1 MSPADARPRTVAGLR
16 LLERVGQ
23 GGEGEVWDAR
33 DRHGRR
39 RALKLIRPDALV
51 DPAEVE
57 RRGRWLLAIDHPA
70 LVAVHRCGVLRGG
83 GLDGWGFVEMA
94 FVDGVAL
101 DRVEGD
107 WSFLDRL
114 TPLAEALDL
123 LHAGHWSDGVPLV
136 HRDVKPANLIETAS
150 GELVLVDHST
160 LRDVDDATRTRIGTP
175 LFAAPEVVTG
185 RAGPLADVYSFAA
198 TAVALVTGA
207 RRAEL
212 GDLLAS
218 PEELDLPEGLRAA
231 LALDPARRP
240 VSCRAAIDPAL
251 PLIVGS
257 EVGWDQPPET
267 HPDTATDENGW
278 LPSATEVLLDPTR
291 DPYEGD
297 ERHVVPRGSVW
308 VWVALLVVLSS
319 LPIGAA
325 VADTAERE
333 RLAVLAGAGVAH
345 LVLALL
351 ARRPFLQS
359 LLLPPVAWAFLLAER
374 LAPRGSAV
382 RAWARATCLVG
393 TVLLL
398 GAAVG
403 TGARPE
409 AVDPVVAVGLGVL
422 GGVVLVLT
430 VEAARG
436 LFLRWL
442 LAPVWVAGTAL
453 LVLGGVALLPLA
465 ALVGRG
471 RALLAV
477 ATGAVAGAAAFV
489 RRV

>member
-1 MSPADARPRTVAGLR
+1 
-16 LLERVGQ
+16 
-23 GGEGEVWDAR
+23 
-33 DRHGRR
+33 
-39 RALKLIRPDALV
+39 
-51 DPAEVE
+51 
-57 RRGRWLLAIDHPA
+57 
-70 LVAVHRCGVLRGG
+70 
-83 GLDGWGFVEMA
+83 
-94 FVDGVAL
+94 
-101 DRVEGD
+101 
-107 WSFLDRL
+107 
-114 TPLAEALDL
+114 
-123 LHAGHWSDGVPLV
+123 
-136 HRDVKPANLIETAS
+136 
-150 GELVLVDHST
+150 
-160 LRDVDDATRTRIGTP
+160 
-175 LFAAPEVVTG
+175 
-185 RAGPLADVYSFAA
+185 
-198 TAVALVTGA
+198 
-207 RRAEL
+207 
-212 GDLLAS
+212 
-218 PEELDLPEGLRAA
+218 
-231 LALDPARRP
+231 
-240 VSCRAAIDPAL
+240 
-251 PLIVGS
+251 
-257 EVGWDQPPET
+257 
-267 HPDTATDENGW
+267 
-278 LPSATEVLLDPTR
+278 
-291 DPYEGD
+291 
-297 ERHVVPRGSVW
+297 
-308 VWVALLVVLSS
+308 VALLVVLSS